1 MIESAI
7 YDAHIR
13 HRRREPAD
21 ELHHDLRYAYLDLDA
36 VPASVARRSG
46 WSTRPA
52 PVWFRRRDYLDGGDR
67 PMKEVLA
74 ELVLDRADLHLPGP
88 VAVLTQLRTFGWLFN
103 PLTTYYCFEPDGQTL
118 AALVLE
124 ITNTPWH
131 ERFWY
136 VLDAQQ
142 VDGRGLPFPKQFHV
156 SPLLPMDL
164 SYRCRAPV
172 PGDRLALRFELSSG
186 GAPIPSGDSA
196 EGAASTNASTRV
208 FDADLTGR
216 RVSLDAPLTLRP
228 ALRSATQTA
237 LVSGGIYAH
246 AASLRLRGAP
256 LHRHPKHDDSPH
268 TPRGALDPRTS
279 P

>member
-7 YDAHIR
+7 YDAHVR

-21 ELHHDLRYAYLDLDA
+21 ELHHELRYAYLDLDA
-36 VPASVARRSG
+36 LPEVIGRRTG
-46 WSTRPA
+46 WSMQPS

-67 PMKEVLA
+67 PLKEAVA
-74 ELVLDRADLHLPGP
+74 DLVLDRTGIDLPGP
-88 VAVLTQLRTFGWLFN
+88 VAILTQLRTFGWLFN

-118 AALVLE
+118 LAVVLE

-164 SYRCRAPV
+164 TYRCRAPV
-172 PGDRLALRFELSSG
+172 PGARLALRFELSG
-186 GAPIPSGDSA
+186 VGTTDQ
-196 EGAASTNASTRV
+196 ASSTKQSSRV

-216 RVSLDAPLTLRP
+216 RVSLDSPLAPRTV
-228 ALRSATQTA
+228 LRSVSQTA
-237 LVSGGIYAH
+237 RVSAGIYAH
-246 AASLRLRGAP
+246 AASLRIRGAP
-256 LHRHPKHDDSPH
+256 FHRHPEHDAAPLPNTD
-268 TPRGALDPRTS
+268 ALDQRNPQ
-279 P
+279 

>member
-1 MIESAI
+1 MNPSASTHVLVRGQVLHFVADPGPA
-7 YDAHIR
+7 DAPAAWQYFDDGALWISDGHIHAAGPWSDISAALPPGIR
-13 HRRREPAD
+13 HAAT
-21 ELHHDLRYAYLDLDA
+21 LHDH
-36 VPASVARRSG
+36 
-46 WSTRPA
+46 
-52 PVWFRRRDYLDGGDR
+52 
-67 PMKEVLA
+67 
-74 ELVLDRADLHLPGP
+74 RADLHLPGP

-256 LHRHPKHDDSPH
+256 FHRHPKHDDSPH